1 MRKLY
6 AIYVSSNNN
15 EKQDKIRLY
24 MSGIYIHIPFCRQ
37 ICRYCDFHHSA
48 SLARKGEM
56 LGAIRR
62 ELSERQEEII
72 SGTVKTL
79 YFGGGTPSVC
89 APQEIGGL
97 VRLVRELWDVRTF
110 DEVTLEANPDDLTP
124 EYLSSVRAAGID
136 RLSIGIQS
144 FHDAHLERM
153 NRRHTAQAAIEAVK
167 NAQSM
172 GFGNITIDLIYGL
185 PWMTPQ
191 EWQYNLDQAVSLG
204 VQHISAYHLTIEP
217 RTVFGKQGM
226 KPVDETVSELHFQM
240 LRETLLKAGFEH
252 YEVSNFAL
260 PGFRARHN
268 ASYWHGEPYLG
279 AGPSAH
285 SYDGVQCRSWNVA
298 SNKLYLEGAPREKER
313 LTKTDL
319 LNEYLMTRLR
329 TAEGIST
336 DYLIAHFG
344 TAEYDRIAA
353 RCADFVAAGD
363 MYRTPGGFAIPP
375 EKFLVSDFLI
385 SELFGG

>member
-1 MRKLY
+1 MT
-6 AIYVSSNNN
+6 ACIA
-15 EKQDKIRLY
+15 

-37 ICRYCDFHHSA
+37 ICHYCDFHHSA

-56 LGAIRR
+56 LVAIRR
-62 ELSERQEEII
+62 ELDDRRAEIA
-72 SGTVKTL
+72 SGSVRTL

-89 APQEIGGL
+89 TPEEIGSL
-97 VRLVRELWDVRTF
+97 VRQVRDLWEVDGF
-110 DEVTLEANPDDLTP
+110 EEVTLEANPDDLTP
-124 EYLSSVRAAGID
+124 EYLAGLRTVGID

-153 NRRHTAQAAIEAVK
+153 NRRHTAQAAVEAVQD
-167 NAQSM
+167 AQRA

-185 PWMTPQ
+185 PWMIPQ
-191 EWQYNLDQAVSLG
+191 EWQYNLDQAVALD

-226 KPVDETVSELHFQM
+226 QSVDEAASELHFAM

-268 ASYWHGEPYLG
+268 SSYWQGEPYLG

-285 SYDGVQCRSWNVA
+285 SYDGAGRRSWNVA
-298 SNKLYLEGAPREKER
+298 SNKLYLEGTPRETER
-313 LTKTDL
+313 LSQTDL

-329 TAEGIST
+329 TADGISLE
-336 DYLIAHFG
+336 YLAARFG
-344 TAEYDRIAA
+344 AAEADRVAA
-353 RCADFVAAGD
+353 RCRDFVASGD
-363 MYRTPGGFAIPP
+363 MCRTPDGFAIPP
-375 EKFLVSDFLI
+375 ERFLVSDFLI
-385 SELFGG
+385 AELFAG

>member
-1 MRKLY
+1 
-6 AIYVSSNNN
+6 
-15 EKQDKIRLY
+15 

-48 SLARKGEM
+48 SLVRKGEM
-56 LGAIRR
+56 LAAIGR
-62 ELSERQEEII
+62 ELDDRRAEIAAG
-72 SGTVKTL
+72 SVRTL

-89 APQEIGGL
+89 TLEEIGVFVL
-97 VRLVRELWDVRTF
+97 QVRELWGVEAF
-110 DEVTLEANPDDLTP
+110 DEVTLEANPDDLSP
-124 EYLSSVRAAGID
+124 EYLAGLCAAGID

-153 NRRHTAQAAIEAVK
+153 NRRHTARAAVEAVQD
-167 NAQSM
+167 AQRA

-185 PWMTPQ
+185 PWMTPE
-191 EWQYNLDQAVSLG
+191 EWQYNLDRAVSLG

-217 RTVFGKQGM
+217 RTVFGKQRLRA
-226 KPVDETVSELHFQM
+226 VDEAVSELHFRM

-268 ASYWHGEPYLG
+268 SSYWQGEPYLG

-285 SYDGVQCRSWNVA
+285 SYDGCLQRSWNVA
-298 SNKLYLEGAPREKER
+298 SNRLYLEGAPCETER
-313 LTKTDL
+313 LSQTDL

-329 TAEGIST
+329 TADGISPG
-336 DYLIAHFG
+336 YVGERFG
-344 TAEYDRIAA
+344 TAEADRVAA
-353 RCADFVAAGD
+353 RCADFVASGD
-363 MYRTPGGFAIPP
+363 MLRTTAGFVIPP
-375 EKFLVSDFLI
+375 ERFLVSDFLI
-385 SELFGG
+385 SELFAG

>member
-1 MRKLY
+1 
-6 AIYVSSNNN
+6 
-15 EKQDKIRLY
+15 

-48 SLARKGEM
+48 SLARKSEM
-56 LGAIRR
+56 LEAIGR
-62 ELSERQEEII
+62 ELGERRNEIAP
-72 SGTVKTL
+72 GTVRTL

-89 APQEIGGL
+89 SPEEIGSL
-97 VRLVRELWDVRTF
+97 VRSVRESWEADTF

-124 EYLSSVRAAGID
+124 EYLCGLRAAGID

-144 FHDAHLERM
+144 FHDAHLIRM
-153 NRRHTAQAAIEAVK
+153 NRRHTAAAAVEAVK
-167 NAQSM
+167 NARQA
-172 GFGNITIDLIYGL
+172 GFGNVTIDLIYGL

-191 EWQYNLDQAVSLG
+191 EWQYNLDSAVGLE

-217 RTVFGKQGM
+217 RTAFGRQGM
-226 KPVDETVSELHFQM
+226 RPVEESVSELHFRM
-240 LRETLLKAGFEH
+240 LRETLTGAGFEH

-268 ASYWHGEPYLG
+268 SSYWQGDPYLG

-285 SYDGVQCRSWNVA
+285 SYDGHLCRSWNVA
-298 SNKLYLEGAPREKER
+298 SNRLYLEKAPRETER
-313 LTKTDL
+313 LTQTDS

-336 DYLIAHFG
+336 AYLTEHFG
-344 TAEYDRIAA
+344 AVEAA
-353 RCADFVAAGD
+353 RITGRCGDFVATGD
-363 MYRTPGGFAIPP
+363 MRLTSEGFAVRP
-375 EKFLVSDFLI
+375 ERFLISDFLI
-385 SELFGG
+385 SELFA

>member
-1 MRKLY
+1 
-6 AIYVSSNNN
+6 
-15 EKQDKIRLY
+15 

-48 SLARKGEM
+48 SLARKDEM
-56 LGAIRR
+56 LVAISR
-62 ELSERQEEII
+62 ELDDRQVEIA
-72 SGTVKTL
+72 SGSVRTL

-89 APQEIGGL
+89 TPEEIGSL
-97 VRLVRELWDVRTF
+97 VRQVRELWDVDAF
-110 DEVTLEANPDDLTP
+110 EEVTLEANPDDLSP
-124 EYLSSVRAAGID
+124 EYLAGLRAAGID

-153 NRRHTAQAAIEAVK
+153 NRRHTAQAAVEAVQD
-167 NAQSM
+167 AQRA

-185 PWMTPQ
+185 PWMAPE
-191 EWQYNLDQAVSLG
+191 EWQYNLDRAVALG

-217 RTVFGKQGM
+217 RTVFGKQGLQ
-226 KPVDETVSELHFQM
+226 PVDEAVSERHFAM

-260 PGFRARHN
+260 PGFRAKHN
-268 ASYWHGEPYLG
+268 SSYWHGEPYLG

-285 SYDGVQCRSWNVA
+285 SYDGAGYRSWNVA
-298 SNKLYLEGAPREKER
+298 SNKLYLEGASREAEQ

-329 TAEGIST
+329 TAEGISLE
-336 DYLIAHFG
+336 YLAARFG
-344 TAEYDRIAA
+344 AAEADRVAA
-353 RCADFVAAGD
+353 RCADFVASGD
-363 MYRTPGGFAIPP
+363 MCRTPEGFAIPP
-375 EKFLVSDFLI
+375 EKFLVSDFVI
-385 SELFGG
+385 AELFAG